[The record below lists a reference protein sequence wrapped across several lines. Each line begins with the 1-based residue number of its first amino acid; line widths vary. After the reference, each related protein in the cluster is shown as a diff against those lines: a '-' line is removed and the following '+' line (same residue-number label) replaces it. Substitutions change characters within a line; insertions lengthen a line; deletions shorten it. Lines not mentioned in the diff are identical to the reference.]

1 LQKTAPNIEVFGKIL
16 PEKEPKLPKKA
27 VFGLFFCAEIEQ
39 KILYVRYF
47 FSNYVEFTVRSVFLY
62 QIMLNFLQSTVCMV
76 FFCDFWPLFFG
87 GNNLPVNF
95 GRIFWWQE
103 LADNSKPSYL
113 RL

>member
-47 FSNYVEFTVRSVFLY
+47 FSNYVENTVRSVFFSNY
-62 QIMLNFLQSTVCMV
+62 AEFPSKYRTFGIFSCFSAA
-76 FFCDFWPLFFG
+76 FFWRQQRTFG
-87 GNNLPVNF
+87 GKRLPAIPNPLTYV
-95 GRIFWWQE
+95 
-103 LADNSKPSYL
+103 L
-113 RL
+113 